1 MKKIG
6 GIELLLVVVGNFK
19 VLDFVFKKCLD
30 NKSFLNLASN
40 FFGF

>member
-19 VLDFVFKKCLD
+19 VLDFDFKKWLVI
-30 NKSFLNLASN
+30 KAFLNLISN
-40 FFGF
+40 FFRF

>member
-19 VLDFVFKKCLD
+19 VLDFVFKKYLD
-30 NKSFLNLASN
+30 NKPFLNLVSN
-40 FFGF
+40 FFRF